1 MLCVVLCVA
10 WDLAAEAC
18 LAQVEAHH
26 TLGTAFKPSTFF
38 EEQLT
43 GFEVWLEFGNEQK
56 PPPVQLPVLLQ
67 VPFLGAAQLLLCTFA
82 DTLRHS
88 SICLVVGCIY
98 VM

>member
-1 MLCVVLCVA
+1 MCVA

-26 TLGTAFKPSTFF
+26 TLGTPFKPSTFF

-67 VPFLGAAQLLLCTFA
+67 VCMQQAFGVQLLLCA
-82 DTLRHS
+82 DVYFVWGPALR
-88 SICLVVGCIY
+88 CC
-98 VM
+98 